1 MKESF
6 YIEGMTCTA
15 CSSGIERSLGR
26 KSFVKKIEVNLLN
39 KSANIEFDENE
50 TNLDEIFKLI
60 EKLGYSPKKT
70 LAEEKKEFFSPN
82 VKLALAVIFTLFVVY
97 LSMGAMLS
105 PSLLPESL
113 LTINNHSNFLN
124 ACLQLIGTLIVM
136 HWGRD
141 FYIQGF
147 KALWHR
153 QPNMSSLI
161 AIGTSA
167 ALASSLWQLYFVY
180 TNQWSYGHYYFE
192 SVCVILTFVM
202 VGKRIENVSKNKAL
216 DAMQALM
223 KNAPKTALKMQNNQQ
238 IEVLVDSIVVGD
250 ILKVLPGSAIA
261 VDGEIV
267 EGEGELDESMLSG
280 EALPVYKKV
289 GDKVFSG
296 TFNSH
301 TSFLM
306 KATQNNKNS
315 TLSQIIEM
323 IHNAQ
328 SSKAEISRLADKVSS
343 VFVPSVI
350 AIAILAF
357 VVWLII
363 APKPDFWWNFGIALE
378 VFVSVLVISCPCAL
392 GLATPMSILVANQK
406 ASSLGL
412 FFKDAKS
419 LEKARLVNTIV
430 FDKTGTLTN
439 GKPVVKSVHSNI
451 ELLELLSLAGSI
463 EKSSE
468 HVIAKGIV
476 EYAKEHNAPLKEMSE
491 VKVKMGFGISAKV
504 DYQGTKVDYQGTKV
518 DYQGTKEIIKVGN
531 SEFFN
536 PINTLEIQEN
546 GILVFVGRVISEK
559 EDELLGAFV
568 LEDLPKKGVKEHIAQ
583 IKKLGINTFLLS
595 GDNRENVKKCA
606 LELGIDGYISNAKP
620 QDKLNKIKEL
630 KEQGQIVMM
639 VGDGLNDAPSLA
651 MSDVAVVMAKGSDVS
666 VQAADIVSFNNDI
679 KSVYSAIKLS
689 QATIKN
695 IKENLFW
702 AFCYNSVFIPL
713 ACGVLYKANIMLSP
727 AIAGLAMSLSS
738 VSVVLNAQRL
748 RNFKIKDH

>member
-26 KSFVKKIEVNLLN
+26 KSFVKKIEVSLLN
-39 KSANIEFDENE
+39 KSANIEFDENQ

-70 LAEEKKEFFSPN
+70 LAKEKKGFFSPN
-82 VKLALAVIFTLFVVY
+82 VKLALAVVFTLFVVY

-113 LTINNHSNFLN
+113 LTIDNHSNFLN
-124 ACLQLIGTLIVM
+124 ACLQLIGVLIVM
-136 HWGRD
+136 HLGRD

-167 ALASSLWQLYFVY
+167 ALISSLWPLYLVY
-180 TNQWSYGHYYFE
+180 TNQWSYEHYYFE
-192 SVCVILTFVM
+192 SVCVILMFVM
-202 VGKRIENVSKNKAL
+202 VGKRIEDVSKDKAL

-238 IEVLVDSIVVGD
+238 IEVLVDSIMVGD

-261 VDGEIV
+261 VDGEII

-363 APKPDFWWNFGIALE
+363 APKPDFWWNFKIALE

-439 GKPVVKSVHSNI
+439 GKPVVKSVHSKI

-476 EYAKEHNAPLKEMSE
+476 EYAKERNAPLKGMSE
-491 VKVKMGFGISAKV
+491 IKVKTGFGISAKT
-504 DYQGTKVDYQGTKV
+504 DYQGA
-518 DYQGTKEIIKVGN
+518 KEIIKVGN

-536 PINTLEIQEN
+536 PINTLEIKEN

-559 EDELLGAFV
+559 EDELLGVFV
-568 LEDLPKKGVKEHIAQ
+568 LEDLPKKGVKEHVAQ
-583 IKKLGINTFLLS
+583 IKNLGINTLLLS

-606 LELGIDGYISNAKP
+606 LELGIDDYISNAKP

-630 KEQGQIVMM
+630 KEKGQIVMM

-679 KSVYSAIKLS
+679 KSVYSAIQLS

-738 VSVVLNAQRL
+738 VSVVLNSQRL

>member
-1 MKESF
+1 
-6 YIEGMTCTA
+6 
-15 CSSGIERSLGR
+15 
-26 KSFVKKIEVNLLN
+26 
-39 KSANIEFDENE
+39 
-50 TNLDEIFKLI
+50 
-60 EKLGYSPKKT
+60 
-70 LAEEKKEFFSPN
+70 
-82 VKLALAVIFTLFVVY
+82 
-97 LSMGAMLS
+97 MGAMLS
-105 PSLLPESL
+105 PSLLPKSL
-113 LTINNHSNFLN
+113 LTIDNHSNFLN
-124 ACLQLIGTLIVM
+124 ACLQLIGALIVM
-136 HWGRD
+136 HLGRD

-167 ALASSLWQLYFVY
+167 ALISSLWPLYLVD
-180 TNQWSYGHYYFE
+180 TDQWSYGHYYFE
-192 SVCVILTFVM
+192 SVCVILMFVM
-202 VGKRIENVSKNKAL
+202 VGKRIENVSKDKAL

-261 VDGEIV
+261 VDGEII

-306 KATQNNKNS
+306 KAMQNNKNS

-451 ELLELLSLAGSI
+451 ELLELLSLVGGI

-476 EYAKEHNAPLKEMSE
+476 EYAKERNAPLKEMSE
-491 VKVKMGFGISAKV
+491 VKVKTGFGISAKT
-504 DYQGTKVDYQGTKV
+504 DYQGA
-518 DYQGTKEIIKVGN
+518 KEVIKVGN

-536 PINTLEIQEN
+536 PINTLEIKEN

-559 EDELLGAFV
+559 EDELLGVFV

-583 IKKLGINTFLLS
+583 IKNLGINTLLLS

-606 LELGIDGYISNAKP
+606 LELGIDDYISNAKP

-630 KEQGQIVMM
+630 KEKGR
-639 VGDGLNDAPSLA
+639 SL
-651 MSDVAVVMAKGSDVS
+651 
-666 VQAADIVSFNNDI
+666 
-679 KSVYSAIKLS
+679 
-689 QATIKN
+689 
-695 IKENLFW
+695 
-702 AFCYNSVFIPL
+702 
-713 ACGVLYKANIMLSP
+713 
-727 AIAGLAMSLSS
+727 
-738 VSVVLNAQRL
+738 
-748 RNFKIKDH
+748 

>member
-26 KSFVKKIEVNLLN
+26 KSFVKKIEVSLLN
-39 KSANIEFDENE
+39 KSANIEFDENQ

-70 LAEEKKEFFSPN
+70 LAKEKKGFFSPN
-82 VKLALAVIFTLFVVY
+82 VKLALAVVFTLFVVY

-113 LTINNHSNFLN
+113 LTIDNHSNFLN

-136 HWGRD
+136 HLGRD

-167 ALASSLWQLYFVY
+167 ALISSLWPLYLVY

-192 SVCVILTFVM
+192 SVCVILMFVM
-202 VGKRIENVSKNKAL
+202 VGKRIENVSKDKAL

-223 KNAPKTALKMQNNQQ
+223 KSTPKTALKMQNNQQ

-261 VDGEIV
+261 VDGEII

-357 VVWLII
+357 AVWLII
-363 APKPDFWWNFGIALE
+363 APKPDFWWNFKIALE

-439 GKPVVKSVHSNI
+439 GKPVVKSVHSKI

-468 HVIAKGIV
+468 HVIAKGVV
-476 EYAKEHNAPLKEMSE
+476 EYAKERNAPLKEMSE
-491 VKVKMGFGISAKV
+491 VKVKTGFGISAKT
-504 DYQGTKVDYQGTKV
+504 DYQGA
-518 DYQGTKEIIKVGN
+518 KEIIKVGN

-536 PINTLEIQEN
+536 PINTLEIKEN

-559 EDELLGAFV
+559 EDELLGVFV

-583 IKKLGINTFLLS
+583 IKNLGINTLLLS

-620 QDKLNKIKEL
+620 QDKLNKIKEF
-630 KEQGQIVMM
+630 KEKGQIVMM

-679 KSVYSAIKLS
+679 RSVYSAIQLS

-695 IKENLFW
+695 VKENLFW
-702 AFCYNSVFIPL
+702 AFCYNSVFILL

-738 VSVVLNAQRL
+738 VSVVLNSQRL

>member
-26 KSFVKKIEVNLLN
+26 KSFVKKIEVSLLN
-39 KSANIEFDENE
+39 KSANIEFDENQ

-70 LAEEKKEFFSPN
+70 LAKEKKGFFSPN

-113 LTINNHSNFLN
+113 LTIDNHSNFLN

-136 HWGRD
+136 HLGRD

-167 ALASSLWQLYFVY
+167 ALISSLWPLYLVD

-192 SVCVILTFVM
+192 SVCVILMFVM
-202 VGKRIENVSKNKAL
+202 VGKRIENVSKDKAL

-261 VDGEIV
+261 VDGEII

-350 AIAILAF
+350 TIAILAF

-363 APKPDFWWNFGIALE
+363 APKPDFWWNFKIALE

-419 LEKARLVNTIV
+419 LEKARLVDTIV

-439 GKPVVKSVHSNI
+439 GKPVVKSVHSKI

-476 EYAKEHNAPLKEMSE
+476 EYAKENNAPLKEMSD
-491 VKVKMGFGISAKV
+491 VKVKTGFGISAKT
-504 DYQGTKVDYQGTKV
+504 DYQGA
-518 DYQGTKEIIKVGN
+518 KEIIKVGN

-536 PINTLEIQEN
+536 PINTLEIKEN
-546 GILVFVGRVISEK
+546 GILVFVGRAISEK
-559 EDELLGAFV
+559 EDELLGVFV
-568 LEDLPKKGVKEHIAQ
+568 LEDLPKEGVKEHIAQ
-583 IKKLGINTFLLS
+583 IKNLGINTLLLS
-595 GDNRENVKKCA
+595 GDNRENVKKCV

-630 KEQGQIVMM
+630 KEKGQIVMM

-679 KSVYSAIKLS
+679 KSVYSAIQLS
-689 QATIKN
+689 QAAIKN

-727 AIAGLAMSLSS
+727 SIAGLAMSLSS
-738 VSVVLNAQRL
+738 VSVVLNSQRL

>member
-26 KSFVKKIEVNLLN
+26 KSFVKKIEVSLLN
-39 KSANIEFDENE
+39 KSANIEFDENQ

-70 LAEEKKEFFSPN
+70 LAKEKKGFFSPN
-82 VKLALAVIFTLFVVY
+82 VKLALAVVFTLFVVY

-105 PSLLPESL
+105 PSLLAKNL
-113 LTINNHSNFLN
+113 LTIDNHSNFLN
-124 ACLQLIGTLIVM
+124 ACLQLIGALIVM
-136 HWGRD
+136 HLGRD

-167 ALASSLWQLYFVY
+167 ALISSLWPLYLVY

-192 SVCVILTFVM
+192 SVCVILMFVM
-202 VGKRIENVSKNKAL
+202 VGKRIENVSKDKAL

-261 VDGEIV
+261 VDGEII

-323 IHNAQ
+323 IYNAQ

-363 APKPDFWWNFGIALE
+363 APKPDFWWNFKIALE

-439 GKPVVKSVHSNI
+439 GKPVVKSVHSKI

-468 HVIAKGIV
+468 HVIAKGVV
-476 EYAKEHNAPLKEMSE
+476 EYAKERNAPLKEMSG
-491 VKVKMGFGISAKV
+491 VKVKMGFGISAKT
-504 DYQGTKVDYQGTKV
+504 DYQGA
-518 DYQGTKEIIKVGN
+518 KEIIKVGN

-536 PINTLEIQEN
+536 PINTLEIKEN

-559 EDELLGAFV
+559 EDELLGVFV

-583 IKKLGINTFLLS
+583 IKNLGINTLLLS

-630 KEQGQIVMM
+630 KEKGQIVMM

-679 KSVYSAIKLS
+679 KSVYSAIQLS

-738 VSVVLNAQRL
+738 VSVVLNSQRL
-748 RNFKIKDH
+748 RNFKIKVH

>member
-26 KSFVKKIEVNLLN
+26 KSFVKKIEVSLLN
-39 KSANIEFDENE
+39 KSANIEFDENQ

-70 LAEEKKEFFSPN
+70 LAKEKKGFFSPN
-82 VKLALAVIFTLFVVY
+82 VKLALAVVFTLFVVY

-113 LTINNHSNFLN
+113 LTIDNHSNFLN
-124 ACLQLIGTLIVM
+124 ACLQLIGVLIVM
-136 HWGRD
+136 HLGRD
-141 FYIQGF
+141 FCIQGF

-167 ALASSLWQLYFVY
+167 ALISSLWPLYLVY

-192 SVCVILTFVM
+192 SVCVILMFVM
-202 VGKRIENVSKNKAL
+202 VGKRIENVSKDKAL

-261 VDGEIV
+261 VDGEII

-363 APKPDFWWNFGIALE
+363 APKPDFWWNFKIALE

-419 LEKARLVNTIV
+419 LEKARLVDTIV

-439 GKPVVKSVHSNI
+439 GKPVVKSVHSKI

-463 EKSSE
+463 EKNSE

-476 EYAKEHNAPLKEMSE
+476 EYAKENNAPLKEMSE
-491 VKVKMGFGISAKV
+491 VKVKMGFGISAKT
-504 DYQGTKVDYQGTKV
+504 DYQGA
-518 DYQGTKEIIKVGN
+518 KEIIKVGN

-536 PINTLEIQEN
+536 PINTLEIKEN
-546 GILVFVGRVISEK
+546 GILVFVGRAISEK
-559 EDELLGAFV
+559 EDELLGVFV
-568 LEDLPKKGVKEHIAQ
+568 LEDLPKEGVKEHIAQ
-583 IKKLGINTFLLS
+583 IKNLGINTLLLS

-630 KEQGQIVMM
+630 KEKGQIVMM

-679 KSVYSAIKLS
+679 KSVYSTIQLS

-738 VSVVLNAQRL
+738 VSVVLNSQRL

>member
-26 KSFVKKIEVNLLN
+26 KSFVKKIEVSLLN
-39 KSANIEFDENE
+39 KSANIEFDENQ

-70 LAEEKKEFFSPN
+70 LAKEKKGFFSPN
-82 VKLALAVIFTLFVVY
+82 VKLALAVAFTLFVVY

-113 LTINNHSNFLN
+113 LTIDNHSNFLN
-124 ACLQLIGTLIVM
+124 ACLQLICALIVM
-136 HWGRD
+136 HLGRD

-167 ALASSLWQLYFVY
+167 ALISSLWPLYLVY

-192 SVCVILTFVM
+192 SVCVILMFVM
-202 VGKRIENVSKNKAL
+202 VGKRIENVSKDKAL
-216 DAMQALM
+216 DAMQSLM
-223 KNAPKTALKMQNNQQ
+223 KNAPKTALKMQDNQQ

-261 VDGEIV
+261 VDGEII

-350 AIAILAF
+350 TIAILAF

-439 GKPVVKSVHSNI
+439 GKPVVKSVHSKI
-451 ELLELLSLAGSI
+451 ELLELLSLAISI

-476 EYAKEHNAPLKEMSE
+476 EYAKERNAPLKETSE
-491 VKVKMGFGISAKV
+491 IKVKTGFGISAKT
-504 DYQGTKVDYQGTKV
+504 DYQGA
-518 DYQGTKEIIKVGN
+518 KEIIKVGN

-536 PINTLEIQEN
+536 PINTLEIKEN

-559 EDELLGAFV
+559 EDELLGVFV

-583 IKKLGINTFLLS
+583 IKNLGINTLLLS

-630 KEQGQIVMM
+630 KEKGQIVMM

-679 KSVYSAIKLS
+679 KSVYSAIQLS

-738 VSVVLNAQRL
+738 VSVVLNSQRL

>member
-26 KSFVKKIEVNLLN
+26 KSFVKKIEVSLLN
-39 KSANIEFDENE
+39 KSANIEFDENQ

-70 LAEEKKEFFSPN
+70 LAKEKKGFFSPN
-82 VKLALAVIFTLFVVY
+82 VKLALAVVFTLFVVY

-113 LTINNHSNFLN
+113 LTIDNHSNFLN
-124 ACLQLIGTLIVM
+124 ACLQLMGTLIVM
-136 HWGRD
+136 HLGRD

-167 ALASSLWQLYFVY
+167 ALISSLWPLYFVY
-180 TNQWSYGHYYFE
+180 INQWSYGHYYFE
-192 SVCVILTFVM
+192 SVCVILMFVM
-202 VGKRIENVSKNKAL
+202 VGKRIENVSKDKAL

-261 VDGEIV
+261 VDGEII

-323 IHNAQ
+323 IYNAQ

-350 AIAILAF
+350 AISILAF

-363 APKPDFWWNFGIALE
+363 APKPDFWWNFKIALE

-419 LEKARLVNTIV
+419 LEKARLINTIV

-439 GKPVVKSVHSNI
+439 GKPVVKSVHSKI
-451 ELLELLSLAGSI
+451 ELIELLSLALSI

-476 EYAKEHNAPLKEMSE
+476 EYAKENNAPLKEMSE
-491 VKVKMGFGISAKV
+491 VKVKTGFGISAK
-504 DYQGTKVDYQGTKV
+504 TN
-518 DYQGTKEIIKVGN
+518 YQGTKEIIKVGN

-536 PINTLEIQEN
+536 PINTLEIKEN

-559 EDELLGAFV
+559 EDELLGVFV
-568 LEDLPKKGVKEHIAQ
+568 LDDLPKKGVKEHIAQ
-583 IKKLGINTFLLS
+583 IKNLGINTLLLS

-630 KEQGQIVMM
+630 KEKGQIVMM

-679 KSVYSAIKLS
+679 KSVYSAIQLS
-689 QATIKN
+689 RATIKN

-738 VSVVLNAQRL
+738 VSVVLNSQRL

>member
-15 CSSGIERSLGR
+15 CSSGIESSLGR
-26 KSFVKKIEVNLLN
+26 KSFVKKIEVSLLN
-39 KSANIEFDENE
+39 KSANIEFDENQ

-70 LAEEKKEFFSPN
+70 LAKEKKEFFSPN
-82 VKLALAVIFTLFVVY
+82 IKLALAVVFTLFVVY

-113 LTINNHSNFLN
+113 LTIDNHSNFLN
-124 ACLQLIGTLIVM
+124 ACLQLMGALIVM
-136 HWGRD
+136 HLGRD

-167 ALASSLWQLYFVY
+167 ALISSLWPLYLVY

-192 SVCVILTFVM
+192 SVCVILMFVM
-202 VGKRIENVSKNKAL
+202 VGKRIENVSKDKAL

-250 ILKVLPGSAIA
+250 ILKVLPGNAIA
-261 VDGEIV
+261 VDGEII

-296 TFNSH
+296 TLNSH

-350 AIAILAF
+350 AISILAF

-363 APKPDFWWNFGIALE
+363 APKPDFWWNFKIALE

-419 LEKARLVNTIV
+419 LEKARLVNMIV

-439 GKPVVKSVHSNI
+439 GKPVVKSVHSKI
-451 ELLELLSLAGSI
+451 ELLELLSLALSI

-476 EYAKEHNAPLKEMSE
+476 EYAKENNAPLKEMSE
-491 VKVKMGFGISAKV
+491 VRVKTGFGISAKTN
-504 DYQGTKVDYQGTKV
+504 YQGA
-518 DYQGTKEIIKVGN
+518 KEIIKVGN

-536 PINTLEIQEN
+536 PINTLEIKES
-546 GILVFVGRVISEK
+546 GILVFVGRAISEK
-559 EDELLGAFV
+559 EDELLGVFV

-583 IKKLGINTFLLS
+583 IKKLGINTLLLS

-606 LELGIDGYISNAKP
+606 LELEIDDYISNAKP

-630 KEQGQIVMM
+630 KEKGQIVMM

-679 KSVYSAIKLS
+679 KSVYSTIKLS

-738 VSVVLNAQRL
+738 VSVVLNSQRL

>member
-26 KSFVKKIEVNLLN
+26 KSFVKKIEVSLLN
-39 KSANIEFDENE
+39 KSANIEFDENQ

-70 LAEEKKEFFSPN
+70 LAKEKKGFFNPN
-82 VKLALAVIFTLFVVY
+82 VKLALAVVFTLFVVY

-105 PSLLPESL
+105 LSLLPESL
-113 LTINNHSNFLN
+113 LTIDNHSNFLN
-124 ACLQLIGTLIVM
+124 ACLQLIGALIVM
-136 HWGRD
+136 HLGRD

-167 ALASSLWQLYFVY
+167 ALISSLWPLYLVY

-192 SVCVILTFVM
+192 SVCVILMFVM
-202 VGKRIENVSKNKAL
+202 VGKRIENVSKDKAL

-261 VDGEIV
+261 VDGEII

-350 AIAILAF
+350 TIAILAF

-451 ELLELLSLAGSI
+451 ELLELLSLAISI

-476 EYAKEHNAPLKEMSE
+476 EYAKERNAPLKEMSE
-491 VKVKMGFGISAKV
+491 VKVKTGFGISAKT
-504 DYQGTKVDYQGTKV
+504 DYQGA
-518 DYQGTKEIIKVGN
+518 KEIIKVGN

-536 PINTLEIQEN
+536 PINTLEIEEN
-546 GILVFVGRVISEK
+546 GILVFVGRAISEK
-559 EDELLGAFV
+559 EDELLGVFV

-583 IKKLGINTFLLS
+583 IKNLGINTLLLS

-606 LELGIDGYISNAKP
+606 LELGIDDYISNAKP

-630 KEQGQIVMM
+630 KEKGQIVMM

-679 KSVYSAIKLS
+679 KSVYSAIQLS
-689 QATIKN
+689 QAAIKN

-738 VSVVLNAQRL
+738 VSVVLNSQRL

>member
-26 KSFVKKIEVNLLN
+26 KSFVKKIEVSLLN
-39 KSANIEFDENE
+39 KSANIEFDENQ

-70 LAEEKKEFFSPN
+70 LAKEKKRFFSPN
-82 VKLALAVIFTLFVVY
+82 VKLALAVVFTLFVVY

-113 LTINNHSNFLN
+113 LTIDNHSNFLN
-124 ACLQLIGTLIVM
+124 ACLQLISTLIVM
-136 HWGRD
+136 HLGRD

-161 AIGTSA
+161 VIGTSA
-167 ALASSLWQLYFVY
+167 ALISSLWPLYLVY

-192 SVCVILTFVM
+192 SVCVILMFVM
-202 VGKRIENVSKNKAL
+202 VGKRIENVSKDKAL

-261 VDGEIV
+261 VDGEII

-315 TLSQIIEM
+315 TLSQIIE
-323 IHNAQ
+323 IIYNAQ

-363 APKPDFWWNFGIALE
+363 APKPDFWWNFKIALE

-419 LEKARLVNTIV
+419 LEKARLINTIV

-439 GKPVVKSVHSNI
+439 GKPVVKSVHSKI
-451 ELLELLSLAGSI
+451 ELLELLSLASSI

-476 EYAKEHNAPLKEMSE
+476 EYAKERNAPLKEMSE
-491 VKVKMGFGISAKV
+491 IKVKTGFGISAKT
-504 DYQGTKVDYQGTKV
+504 DYQGA
-518 DYQGTKEIIKVGN
+518 KEIIKVGN

-536 PINTLEIQEN
+536 PINTLEIKEN

-559 EDELLGAFV
+559 EDELLGVFV

-583 IKKLGINTFLLS
+583 IKNLGINTLLLS

-606 LELGIDGYISNAKP
+606 LELGIDDYISNAKP

-630 KEQGQIVMM
+630 KEKGQIVMM

-679 KSVYSAIKLS
+679 KSVYSAIQLS

-738 VSVVLNAQRL
+738 VSVVLNSQRL

>member
-26 KSFVKKIEVNLLN
+26 KSFVKKIEVSLLN
-39 KSANIEFDENE
+39 KSANIEFDENQ

-70 LAEEKKEFFSPN
+70 LAKEKKGFFSPN
-82 VKLALAVIFTLFVVY
+82 VKLALAVVFTLFVVY

-105 PSLLPESL
+105 SSLLPKSL
-113 LTINNHSNFLN
+113 LTIDNHSNFLN

-136 HWGRD
+136 HLGRD

-167 ALASSLWQLYFVY
+167 ALISSLWPLYLVN

-192 SVCVILTFVM
+192 SVCVILMFVM
-202 VGKRIENVSKNKAL
+202 VGKRIENVSKDKAL

-261 VDGEIV
+261 VDGEII

-363 APKPDFWWNFGIALE
+363 APKPDFWWNFKIALE

-419 LEKARLVNTIV
+419 LEKARLINTIV

-439 GKPVVKSVHSNI
+439 GKPVVKSVHSKI

-476 EYAKEHNAPLKEMSE
+476 EYAKERNAPLKEMSE
-491 VKVKMGFGISAKV
+491 VKVKTGFGISAKT
-504 DYQGTKVDYQGTKV
+504 DYQGA
-518 DYQGTKEIIKVGN
+518 KEIIKVGN

-536 PINTLEIQEN
+536 PINTLEIKEN

-559 EDELLGAFV
+559 EDELLGVFV

-583 IKKLGINTFLLS
+583 IKNLGINTLLLS
-595 GDNRENVKKCA
+595 GDNRENVKKYA
-606 LELGIDGYISNAKP
+606 LELGIDDYISNAKP

-630 KEQGQIVMM
+630 KEKGQIVMM

-679 KSVYSAIKLS
+679 KSVYSAIQLS

-738 VSVVLNAQRL
+738 VSVVLNSQRL

>member
-26 KSFVKKIEVNLLN
+26 KSFVKKIEVSLLN
-39 KSANIEFDENE
+39 KSANIEFDENQ

-70 LAEEKKEFFSPN
+70 LAKEKKGFFSPN
-82 VKLALAVIFTLFVVY
+82 VKLALAVVFTLFVVY

-113 LTINNHSNFLN
+113 LTIDNHSNFLN
-124 ACLQLIGTLIVM
+124 ACLQLIGALIVM
-136 HWGRD
+136 HLGRD

-167 ALASSLWQLYFVY
+167 ALISSLWPLYLVY

-192 SVCVILTFVM
+192 SVCVILMFVM
-202 VGKRIENVSKNKAL
+202 VGKRIENVSKDKAL

-261 VDGEIV
+261 VDGEII

-350 AIAILAF
+350 TIAILAF

-363 APKPDFWWNFGIALE
+363 APKPDFWWNLKIALE

-419 LEKARLVNTIV
+419 LEKARLINTIV

-439 GKPVVKSVHSNI
+439 GKPVVKSVHYKI

-476 EYAKEHNAPLKEMSE
+476 EYAKERNAPLKEMSE
-491 VKVKMGFGISAKV
+491 VKVKTGFGISAKT
-504 DYQGTKVDYQGTKV
+504 DYQGA
-518 DYQGTKEIIKVGN
+518 KEIIKVGN

-536 PINTLEIQEN
+536 PINTLEIKEN

-559 EDELLGAFV
+559 EDELLGVFV

-583 IKKLGINTFLLS
+583 IKSLGINTLLLS

-606 LELGIDGYISNAKP
+606 LELGIDDYISNAKP

-630 KEQGQIVMM
+630 KEKEQIVMM

-679 KSVYSAIKLS
+679 KSVYSAIQLS

-738 VSVVLNAQRL
+738 VSVVLNSQRL

>member
-26 KSFVKKIEVNLLN
+26 KSFVKKIEVSLLN
-39 KSANIEFDENE
+39 KSANIEFDENQ

-70 LAEEKKEFFSPN
+70 LAKEKKGFFSPN
-82 VKLALAVIFTLFVVY
+82 VKLTLAVVFTLFVVY
-97 LSMGAMLS
+97 LSMGAMPS
-105 PSLLPESL
+105 PSLLPKSL
-113 LTINNHSNFLN
+113 LTIDNHSNFLN
-124 ACLQLIGTLIVM
+124 ACLQLIGALIVM
-136 HWGRD
+136 HLGRD

-167 ALASSLWQLYFVY
+167 ALISSLWPLYLVY

-192 SVCVILTFVM
+192 SVCVILMFVM
-202 VGKRIENVSKNKAL
+202 VGKRIENVSKYKAL

-223 KNAPKTALKMQNNQQ
+223 KNAPKTALKMQDNQQ

-250 ILKVLPGSAIA
+250 ILKVLPGSTIA
-261 VDGEIV
+261 VDGEII

-315 TLSQIIEM
+315 TLTQIIEM

-350 AIAILAF
+350 AISILAF
-357 VVWLII
+357 VAWLII

-439 GKPVVKSVHSNI
+439 GKPVVKSVHSKI
-451 ELLELLSLAGSI
+451 ELLELLSLVGGI

-476 EYAKEHNAPLKEMSE
+476 EYAKERNAPLKEMSE
-491 VKVKMGFGISAKV
+491 VKVKTGFGISAKT
-504 DYQGTKVDYQGTKV
+504 DYQGA
-518 DYQGTKEIIKVGN
+518 KEVIKVGN

-536 PINTLEIQEN
+536 PINTLEIKEN

-559 EDELLGAFV
+559 EDELLGVFV

-583 IKKLGINTFLLS
+583 IKNLGINTLLLS

-606 LELGIDGYISNAKP
+606 LELGIDDYISNAKP

-630 KEQGQIVMM
+630 KEKGQIVMM

-679 KSVYSAIKLS
+679 KSVYSAIQLS

-738 VSVVLNAQRL
+738 VSVVLNSQRL

>member
-26 KSFVKKIEVNLLN
+26 KSFVKKIEVSLLN
-39 KSANIEFDENE
+39 KSANIEFNENE

-70 LAEEKKEFFSPN
+70 LTKEKKEFFNPN
-82 VKLALAVIFTLFVVY
+82 IKLILAVIFTLFVVY

-105 PSLLPESL
+105 PSLLPKSL
-113 LTINNHSNFLN
+113 LTSDNHSNFLN
-124 ACLQLIGTLIVM
+124 ACLQLIDTLIVM
-136 HWGRD
+136 HLGRD

-153 QPNMSSLI
+153 QPNMNSLI
-161 AIGTSA
+161 AIGTTA
-167 ALASSLWQLYFVY
+167 ALVSSLWQLYFVY
-180 TNQWSYGHYYFE
+180 VGQWSYGHYYFE
-192 SVCVILTFVM
+192 SVCVILMFVM
-202 VGKRIENVSKNKAL
+202 VGKRIENISKDKAL

-223 KNAPKTALKMQNNQQ
+223 KNAPKTALKMHNNQQ

-261 VDGEIV
+261 VDGEII

-296 TFNSH
+296 TLNSN

-306 KATQNNKNS
+306 KATQDNKNS

-343 VFVPSVI
+343 VFVPSVMII
-350 AIAILAF
+350 AVLAF
-357 VVWLII
+357 IVWLII

-451 ELLELLSLAGSI
+451 ELLELLSLASSI

-476 EYAKEHNAPLKEMSE
+476 EYAKEHNAPLKEISE
-491 VKVKMGFGISAKV
+491 VKVKTGFGISAKT
-504 DYQGTKVDYQGTKV
+504 DYQGA
-518 DYQGTKEIIKVGN
+518 KEIIKVGN

-536 PINTLEIQEN
+536 PINPLEIQEN
-546 GILVFVGRVISEK
+546 GILVFVARVINEK
-559 EDELLGAFV
+559 EDELLGVFV

-583 IKKLGINTFLLS
+583 IKNLGINTFLLS
-595 GDNRENVKKCA
+595 GDNLKNVQKCA

-620 QDKLNKIKEL
+620 QDKLNKIKEF
-630 KEQGQIVMM
+630 KEKGQIVMM

-679 KSVYSAIKLS
+679 KSVYSAIQLS

>member
-26 KSFVKKIEVNLLN
+26 KSFVKKIEVSLLN
-39 KSANIEFDENE
+39 KSANIEFDENQ

-70 LAEEKKEFFSPN
+70 LAKEKKGFFSPN
-82 VKLALAVIFTLFVVY
+82 VKLALAVVFTLFVVY

-113 LTINNHSNFLN
+113 LTIDNHSNFLN
-124 ACLQLIGTLIVM
+124 ACLQLIGALIVM
-136 HWGRD
+136 HLGRD

-167 ALASSLWQLYFVY
+167 ALISSLWPLYLVY

-192 SVCVILTFVM
+192 SVCVILMFVM
-202 VGKRIENVSKNKAL
+202 VGKRIENVSKDKAL

-261 VDGEIV
+261 VDGEII

-350 AIAILAF
+350 TIAILAF

-363 APKPDFWWNFGIALE
+363 APKPDFWWNFKIALE

-419 LEKARLVNTIV
+419 LEKARLVSTIV

-439 GKPVVKSVHSNI
+439 GKPVVKSVHSKI
-451 ELLELLSLAGSI
+451 ELLELLSLAGGI

-476 EYAKEHNAPLKEMSE
+476 EYAKERNAPLKEMSE
-491 VKVKMGFGISAKV
+491 VKVKTGFGISAKT
-504 DYQGTKVDYQGTKV
+504 DYQGA
-518 DYQGTKEIIKVGN
+518 KEIIKVGN

-536 PINTLEIQEN
+536 PINTLEVKEN

-559 EDELLGAFV
+559 EDELLGVFV
-568 LEDLPKKGVKEHIAQ
+568 LEDLPKKGVKEHITQ
-583 IKKLGINTFLLS
+583 IKNLGIKTLLLS

-606 LELGIDGYISNAKP
+606 LELGIDDYISNAKP

-630 KEQGQIVMM
+630 KEKGQIVMM

-679 KSVYSAIKLS
+679 KSVYSAIQLS

-738 VSVVLNAQRL
+738 VSVVLNSQRL

>member
-26 KSFVKKIEVNLLN
+26 KSFVKKIEVSLLN
-39 KSANIEFDENE
+39 KSANIEFNENE

-70 LAEEKKEFFSPN
+70 LTKEKKEFFNPN
-82 VKLALAVIFTLFVVY
+82 IKLILAVIFTLFVVY

-105 PSLLPESL
+105 PSLLPKSL
-113 LTINNHSNFLN
+113 LTSDNHSNFLN
-124 ACLQLIGTLIVM
+124 ACLQLIGALIVM
-136 HWGRD
+136 HLGRD

-153 QPNMSSLI
+153 QPNMNTLI
-161 AIGTSA
+161 AIGTTA
-167 ALASSLWQLYFVY
+167 ALVSSLWQLYFVY
-180 TNQWSYGHYYFE
+180 TGQWSYGHYYFE
-192 SVCVILTFVM
+192 SVCVILMFVM

-216 DAMQALM
+216 DAMQTLM
-223 KNAPKTALKMQNNQQ
+223 KNAPKTALKMHNNQQ

-261 VDGEIV
+261 VDGEII

-296 TFNSH
+296 TLNSN

-306 KATQNNKNS
+306 KATQDNKNS

-343 VFVPSVI
+343 VFVPSVMII
-350 AIAILAF
+350 AFLAF
-357 VVWLII
+357 IAWLII

-451 ELLELLSLAGSI
+451 ELLELLSLASSI

-476 EYAKEHNAPLKEMSE
+476 EYAKEYNAPLKEISE
-491 VKVKMGFGISAKV
+491 VKVKTGFGISAKT
-504 DYQGTKVDYQGTKV
+504 DYQGA
-518 DYQGTKEIIKVGN
+518 KEIIKVGN

-536 PINTLEIQEN
+536 PINPLEIQEN
-546 GILVFVGRVISEK
+546 GILVFVARVINEK
-559 EDELLGAFV
+559 EDELLGVFV

-583 IKKLGINTFLLS
+583 IKNLGINTFLLS
-595 GDNRENVKKCA
+595 GDNLKNVQKCA
-606 LELGIDGYISNAKP
+606 LELEIDGYISNAKP
-620 QDKLNKIKEL
+620 QDKLNKIKEF
-630 KEQGQIVMM
+630 KEKGQIVMM

-679 KSVYSAIKLS
+679 KSVYSAIQLS

>member
-26 KSFVKKIEVNLLN
+26 KSFVKKIEVSLLN
-39 KSANIEFDENE
+39 KSANIEFDENQ

-70 LAEEKKEFFSPN
+70 LAKEKKGFFNPN
-82 VKLALAVIFTLFVVY
+82 VKLALAVVFTLFVVY

-105 PSLLPESL
+105 PSLLPKSL
-113 LTINNHSNFLN
+113 LTIDNHSNFLN
-124 ACLQLIGTLIVM
+124 ACIQLIGALIVM
-136 HWGRD
+136 HLGRD

-167 ALASSLWQLYFVY
+167 ALISSLWPLYLVY

-192 SVCVILTFVM
+192 SVCVILIFVM
-202 VGKRIENVSKNKAL
+202 VGKRIENISKDKAL

-261 VDGEIV
+261 VDGEII

-419 LEKARLVNTIV
+419 LEKARLVNMIV

-439 GKPVVKSVHSNI
+439 GKPVVKSVHSKI

-476 EYAKEHNAPLKEMSE
+476 EYAKERNAPLKEMSE
-491 VKVKMGFGISAKV
+491 VKVKTGFGISAKTN
-504 DYQGTKVDYQGTKV
+504 YQGA
-518 DYQGTKEIIKVGN
+518 KEIIKVGN

-536 PINTLEIQEN
+536 PINTINTLEIKEN

-559 EDELLGAFV
+559 EDELLGVFV

-583 IKKLGINTFLLS
+583 IKNLGINTLLLS

-606 LELGIDGYISNAKP
+606 LELGIDDYISNAKP

-630 KEQGQIVMM
+630 KEKGQIVMM

-679 KSVYSAIKLS
+679 KSVYSAIQLS

-738 VSVVLNAQRL
+738 VSVVLNSQRL

>member
-6 YIEGMTCTA
+6 YIDGMTCTA

-26 KSFVKKIEVNLLN
+26 KSFVKKIEVSLLN
-39 KSANIEFDENE
+39 KSANIEFDENQ

-70 LAEEKKEFFSPN
+70 LAKEKKGFFSPN
-82 VKLALAVIFTLFVVY
+82 VKLALAVAFTLFVVY

-113 LTINNHSNFLN
+113 LTIDNHSNFLN
-124 ACLQLIGTLIVM
+124 ACLQLICALIVM
-136 HWGRD
+136 HLGRD

-167 ALASSLWQLYFVY
+167 ALISSLWPLYLVY

-192 SVCVILTFVM
+192 SVCVILMFVM
-202 VGKRIENVSKNKAL
+202 VGKRIENVSKDKAL
-216 DAMQALM
+216 DAMQSLM
-223 KNAPKTALKMQNNQQ
+223 KNAPKTALKMQDSQQ

-261 VDGEIV
+261 VDGEII

-350 AIAILAF
+350 TIAILAF

-419 LEKARLVNTIV
+419 LEKARLINTIV

-439 GKPVVKSVHSNI
+439 GKPVVKSVHSKI

-491 VKVKMGFGISAKV
+491 VKVKTGFGISAKT
-504 DYQGTKVDYQGTKV
+504 DYQGA
-518 DYQGTKEIIKVGN
+518 KEIIKVGN

-536 PINTLEIQEN
+536 PINTLEIKEN

-559 EDELLGAFV
+559 EDELLGVFV

-583 IKKLGINTFLLS
+583 IKNLGINTLLLS
-595 GDNRENVKKCA
+595 GDNRENVKKCT
-606 LELGIDGYISNAKP
+606 LELGIDDYISNAKP

-630 KEQGQIVMM
+630 KEKGQIVMM

-679 KSVYSAIKLS
+679 KSVYSTIQLS

-738 VSVVLNAQRL
+738 VSVVLNSQRL

>member
-26 KSFVKKIEVNLLN
+26 KSFVKKIEVSLLN
-39 KSANIEFDENE
+39 KSANIEFDENQ

-70 LAEEKKEFFSPN
+70 LAKEKKGFFSPN
-82 VKLALAVIFTLFVVY
+82 VKLALAVVFTLFVVY

-113 LTINNHSNFLN
+113 LTIDNHSNFLN
-124 ACLQLIGTLIVM
+124 ACLQLIGALIVM
-136 HWGRD
+136 HLGRD

-167 ALASSLWQLYFVY
+167 ALISSLWPLYLVY

-192 SVCVILTFVM
+192 SVCVILMFVM
-202 VGKRIENVSKNKAL
+202 VGKRIENVSKDKAL

-261 VDGEIV
+261 VDGEII

-363 APKPDFWWNFGIALE
+363 APKPDFWWNFKIALE

-439 GKPVVKSVHSNI
+439 GKPVVKSVHSKI

-476 EYAKEHNAPLKEMSE
+476 EYARERNAPLKEMSE
-491 VKVKMGFGISAKV
+491 VKVKMGFGISAKT
-504 DYQGTKVDYQGTKV
+504 DYQGA
-518 DYQGTKEIIKVGN
+518 KETIKVGN

-536 PINTLEIQEN
+536 PINTLEIKES

-559 EDELLGAFV
+559 EDELLGVFV
-568 LEDLPKKGVKEHIAQ
+568 LEDLPKKGVTEHIAQ
-583 IKKLGINTFLLS
+583 IKNLGINTLLLS

-606 LELGIDGYISNAKP
+606 LELGIDDYISNAKP

-630 KEQGQIVMM
+630 KEKGQIVMM

-679 KSVYSAIKLS
+679 KSVYSAIQLS
-689 QATIKN
+689 QAAIKN

-738 VSVVLNAQRL
+738 VSVVLNSQRL

>member
-39 KSANIEFDENE
+39 KSANIEFDENQ

-70 LAEEKKEFFSPN
+70 LAKEKKGFFSPN
-82 VKLALAVIFTLFVVY
+82 VKLALAVVFTLFVVY

-136 HWGRD
+136 HLGRD

-147 KALWHR
+147 KALRHR

-167 ALASSLWQLYFVY
+167 ALISSLWPLYLVY

-192 SVCVILTFVM
+192 SVCVILMFVM
-202 VGKRIENVSKNKAL
+202 VGKRIENVSKDKAL

-223 KNAPKTALKMQNNQQ
+223 KSAPKTALKMQNNQQ

-261 VDGEIV
+261 VDGEII

-357 VVWLII
+357 AVWLII
-363 APKPDFWWNFGIALE
+363 APKPDFWWNFKIALE

-412 FFKDAKS
+412 FFKDAES

-439 GKPVVKSVHSNI
+439 GKPVVKSVHSKI

-476 EYAKEHNAPLKEMSE
+476 EYAKERNAPLKEMSE
-491 VKVKMGFGISAKV
+491 VKVKTGFGISAK
-504 DYQGTKVDYQGTKV
+504 TN
-518 DYQGTKEIIKVGN
+518 YQGTKEIIKVGN

-536 PINTLEIQEN
+536 PINPINTLEIKEN
-546 GILVFVGRVISEK
+546 GILVFVGRAISEK
-559 EDELLGAFV
+559 EDELLGVFV

-583 IKKLGINTFLLS
+583 IKNLGINTFLLS

-606 LELGIDGYISNAKP
+606 LELEIDDYISNAKP

-630 KEQGQIVMM
+630 KEKGQIVMM

-679 KSVYSAIKLS
+679 RSVYSAIQLS

-713 ACGVLYKANIMLSP
+713 ACGILYKANIMLSP

-738 VSVVLNAQRL
+738 VSVVLNSQRL

>member
-26 KSFVKKIEVNLLN
+26 KSFVKKIEVSLLN
-39 KSANIEFDENE
+39 KSANIEFDENQ

-70 LAEEKKEFFSPN
+70 LAKEKKGFFNPN
-82 VKLALAVIFTLFVVY
+82 VKLALAVVFTLFVVY

-105 PSLLPESL
+105 PSLLPKSL
-113 LTINNHSNFLN
+113 LTIDNHSNFLN
-124 ACLQLIGTLIVM
+124 ACLQLIGALIVM
-136 HWGRD
+136 HLGRD

-161 AIGTSA
+161 AIGTST
-167 ALASSLWQLYFVY
+167 ALISSLWPLYLIY

-192 SVCVILTFVM
+192 SVCMILMFVM
-202 VGKRIENVSKNKAL
+202 VGKRIENVSEDKAL

-261 VDGEIV
+261 VDGEII

-363 APKPDFWWNFGIALE
+363 VPKPDFWWNFKIALE

-439 GKPVVKSVHSNI
+439 GKPVVKSVHSKI

-476 EYAKEHNAPLKEMSE
+476 EYAKERNAPLKEMSG
-491 VKVKMGFGISAKV
+491 VKVKTGFGISAKT
-504 DYQGTKVDYQGTKV
+504 DYQGA
-518 DYQGTKEIIKVGN
+518 KEIIKVGN

-536 PINTLEIQEN
+536 PINTLEIKEN
-546 GILVFVGRVISEK
+546 GILVFVGRAISEK
-559 EDELLGAFV
+559 EDELLGVFV
-568 LEDLPKKGVKEHIAQ
+568 LEDLPKEGVKEHIAQ
-583 IKKLGINTFLLS
+583 IKNLGINTLLLS

-606 LELGIDGYISNAKP
+606 LELGIDDYISNAKP

-630 KEQGQIVMM
+630 KEKGQIVMM

-679 KSVYSAIKLS
+679 KSVYSAIQLS
-689 QATIKN
+689 QAAIKN
-695 IKENLFW
+695 IKENLFL

-738 VSVVLNAQRL
+738 VSVVLNSQRL

>member
-39 KSANIEFDENE
+39 KSANIEFNENE

-60 EKLGYSPKKT
+60 EKLGYNPKKT
-70 LAEEKKEFFSPN
+70 LTKEKKEFFNPN
-82 VKLALAVIFTLFVVY
+82 VKLALAVVFTLFVVY

-105 PSLLPESL
+105 PSLLPENL

-124 ACLQLIGTLIVM
+124 ACLQLIGALIVM
-136 HWGRD
+136 HLGRD

-147 KALWHR
+147 KALCHR

-167 ALASSLWQLYFVY
+167 ALISSLWQLYFVY

-192 SVCVILTFVM
+192 SVCVILMFVM
-202 VGKRIENVSKNKAL
+202 VGKHIENVSKDKAL

-223 KNAPKTALKMQNNQQ
+223 KNTPKTALKMQNNQQ

-261 VDGEIV
+261 VDGEII

-296 TFNSH
+296 TLNSH

-350 AIAILAF
+350 AIAVLAF

-476 EYAKEHNAPLKEMSE
+476 EYAKEHNAPLKETSG
-491 VKVKMGFGISAKV
+491 VKVKTGFGIS
-504 DYQGTKVDYQGTKV
+504 TKVDYQGAK
-518 DYQGTKEIIKVGN
+518 KIIKVGN

-536 PINTLEIQEN
+536 PINTLEVKEN
-546 GILVFVGRVISEK
+546 GILVFVGRAISEK
-559 EDELLGAFV
+559 EDELLGVFV

-583 IKKLGINTFLLS
+583 IKDLGINTLLLS

-606 LELGIDGYISNAKP
+606 LELGIDDYISNAKP

-630 KEQGQIVMM
+630 KEKGQIVMM

-679 KSVYSAIKLS
+679 KSVYSAIQLS

-738 VSVVLNAQRL
+738 VSVVLNSQRL

>member
-26 KSFVKKIEVNLLN
+26 KSFVKKIEVSLLN
-39 KSANIEFDENE
+39 KSANIEFDENQ

-70 LAEEKKEFFSPN
+70 LAKEKKGFFSSN

-97 LSMGAMLS
+97 LSMGAMFS

-113 LTINNHSNFLN
+113 LTIDNHSNFLN
-124 ACLQLIGTLIVM
+124 ACLQLIGALIVM
-136 HWGRD
+136 HLGRD

-167 ALASSLWQLYFVY
+167 ALISSLWPLYLVY

-192 SVCVILTFVM
+192 SVCVILMFVM
-202 VGKRIENVSKNKAL
+202 VGKRIENISKDKAL

-261 VDGEIV
+261 VDGEII

-350 AIAILAF
+350 AISILAF

-363 APKPDFWWNFGIALE
+363 APKPDFWWNFKIALE

-439 GKPVVKSVHSNI
+439 GKPVVKSVHSKI

-476 EYAKEHNAPLKEMSE
+476 EYAKERNAPLKEMSE
-491 VKVKMGFGISAKV
+491 VKVKTGFGISAKT
-504 DYQGTKVDYQGTKV
+504 DYQGA
-518 DYQGTKEIIKVGN
+518 KEIIKVGN

-536 PINTLEIQEN
+536 PINTLEIKEN

-559 EDELLGAFV
+559 EDELLGVFV

-583 IKKLGINTFLLS
+583 IKNLGINTLLLS

-606 LELGIDGYISNAKP
+606 LELEIDDYISNAKP

-630 KEQGQIVMM
+630 KEKGQIVMM

-679 KSVYSAIKLS
+679 KSVYSAIQLS

-702 AFCYNSVFIPL
+702 AFCYNSMFIPL

-738 VSVVLNAQRL
+738 VSVVLNSQRL

>member
-26 KSFVKKIEVNLLN
+26 KSFVKKIEVSLLN
-39 KSANIEFDENE
+39 KSANIEFDENQ

-70 LAEEKKEFFSPN
+70 LAKEKKGFFSPN
-82 VKLALAVIFTLFVVY
+82 VKLALAVVFTFFVVY
-97 LSMGAMLS
+97 LSMGSMLS

-113 LTINNHSNFLN
+113 LTIDNHSNFLN
-124 ACLQLIGTLIVM
+124 ACLQLIGVLIVM
-136 HWGRD
+136 HLGRD

-167 ALASSLWQLYFVY
+167 ALISSLWPLYLVY

-192 SVCVILTFVM
+192 SVCVILMFVM
-202 VGKRIENVSKNKAL
+202 VGKRIENVSKDKAL

-250 ILKVLPGSAIA
+250 ILKVLPGSTIA
-261 VDGEIV
+261 VDGEII

-363 APKPDFWWNFGIALE
+363 APKPDFWWNFKIALE

-439 GKPVVKSVHSNI
+439 GKPVVKSVHSKI
-451 ELLELLSLAGSI
+451 ELLELLSLVGSI

-476 EYAKEHNAPLKEMSE
+476 EYAKERNAPLKEMSE
-491 VKVKMGFGISAKV
+491 VKVKTGFGISAKT
-504 DYQGTKVDYQGTKV
+504 DYQGA
-518 DYQGTKEIIKVGN
+518 KEIIKVGN

-536 PINTLEIQEN
+536 PINTLEIKEN

-559 EDELLGAFV
+559 EDELLGVFV

-583 IKKLGINTFLLS
+583 IKNLGINTLLLS

-606 LELGIDGYISNAKP
+606 LELGIDDYISNAKP

-630 KEQGQIVMM
+630 KEKGQIVMM

-679 KSVYSAIKLS
+679 KSVYSTIQLS

-738 VSVVLNAQRL
+738 VSVVLNSQRL

>member
-26 KSFVKKIEVNLLN
+26 KSFVKKIEVSLLN
-39 KSANIEFDENE
+39 KSANIEFNENE

-70 LAEEKKEFFSPN
+70 LTKEKKEFFNPN
-82 VKLALAVIFTLFVVY
+82 IKLILAVIFTLFVVY

-105 PSLLPESL
+105 PSLLPKSL
-113 LTINNHSNFLN
+113 LTSDNHSNFLN

-136 HWGRD
+136 HLGRD

-153 QPNMSSLI
+153 QPNMNSLI

-167 ALASSLWQLYFVY
+167 ALVSSLWQLYFVY
-180 TNQWSYGHYYFE
+180 VGQWSYGHYYFE
-192 SVCVILTFVM
+192 SVCVILMFVM
-202 VGKRIENVSKNKAL
+202 VGKRIENVSKDKAL
-216 DAMQALM
+216 DAMQSLM
-223 KNAPKTALKMQNNQQ
+223 KNAPKTALKMHNNQQ

-261 VDGEIV
+261 VDGEII

-296 TFNSH
+296 TLNSN

-306 KATQNNKNS
+306 KATQDNKNS

-343 VFVPSVI
+343 VFVPSVMII
-350 AIAILAF
+350 AVLAF
-357 VVWLII
+357 VAWLII

-451 ELLELLSLAGSI
+451 ELLELLSLASSI

-476 EYAKEHNAPLKEMSE
+476 EYAKEHNAPLKEISE
-491 VKVKMGFGISAKV
+491 VKVKTGFGISAKT
-504 DYQGTKVDYQGTKV
+504 DYQGA
-518 DYQGTKEIIKVGN
+518 KEIIKVGN

-536 PINTLEIQEN
+536 PINPLEIQEN
-546 GILVFVGRVISEK
+546 GILVFVARVINEK
-559 EDELLGAFV
+559 EDELLGVFV

-583 IKKLGINTFLLS
+583 IKNLGINTFLLS
-595 GDNRENVKKCA
+595 GDNLKNVQKCV

-630 KEQGQIVMM
+630 KEKGQIVMM

-679 KSVYSAIKLS
+679 KSVYSAIRLS

>member
-26 KSFVKKIEVNLLN
+26 KSFVKKIEVSLLN
-39 KSANIEFDENE
+39 KSANIEFDENQ

-70 LAEEKKEFFSPN
+70 LAKEKKGFFSPN
-82 VKLALAVIFTLFVVY
+82 VKLALAVVFTLFVVY

-105 PSLLPESL
+105 PSLLPKSL
-113 LTINNHSNFLN
+113 LTIDNHSNFLN
-124 ACLQLIGTLIVM
+124 ACIQLIGALIVM
-136 HWGRD
+136 HLGRD

-167 ALASSLWQLYFVY
+167 ALISSLWPLYLVY

-192 SVCVILTFVM
+192 SVCVILMFVM
-202 VGKRIENVSKNKAL
+202 VGKRIENVSKDKAL

-261 VDGEIV
+261 VDGEII

-296 TFNSH
+296 TLNSH

-350 AIAILAF
+350 AIAILVF

-363 APKPDFWWNFGIALE
+363 APKPDFWWNLKIALE

-439 GKPVVKSVHSNI
+439 GKPVVKSVHSKI

-468 HVIAKGIV
+468 HVIAKGVV
-476 EYAKEHNAPLKEMSE
+476 EYAKERNAPLKEMSE
-491 VKVKMGFGISAKV
+491 VKVKTGFGISAKT
-504 DYQGTKVDYQGTKV
+504 DYQGA
-518 DYQGTKEIIKVGN
+518 KEIIKVGN

-536 PINTLEIQEN
+536 PINTLEIKEN

-559 EDELLGAFV
+559 EDELLGVLV
-568 LEDLPKKGVKEHIAQ
+568 LEDLPKKGVKEHIAH
-583 IKKLGINTFLLS
+583 IKSLGINTLLLS

-606 LELGIDGYISNAKP
+606 LELGIDDYIGNAKP
-620 QDKLNKIKEL
+620 QDKLNKIKKL
-630 KEQGQIVMM
+630 KEKGQIVMM

-679 KSVYSAIKLS
+679 KSVYSAIQLS

-738 VSVVLNAQRL
+738 VSVVLNSQRL

>member
-26 KSFVKKIEVNLLN
+26 KSFVKKIEVSLLN
-39 KSANIEFDENE
+39 KSANIEFDENQ

-70 LAEEKKEFFSPN
+70 LTKEKKGFFNPN
-82 VKLALAVIFTLFVVY
+82 VKLALAVVFTLFVVY

-105 PSLLPESL
+105 PSLLPKSL
-113 LTINNHSNFLN
+113 LTIDNHSNFLN
-124 ACLQLIGTLIVM
+124 ACLQLIGVLIVM
-136 HWGRD
+136 HLGRD

-167 ALASSLWQLYFVY
+167 ALISSLWPLYLVY

-192 SVCVILTFVM
+192 SVCVILMFVM
-202 VGKRIENVSKNKAL
+202 VGKRIENVSKDKAL

-261 VDGEIV
+261 VDGEII

-363 APKPDFWWNFGIALE
+363 APKPDSWWNFRIALE

-439 GKPVVKSVHSNI
+439 GKPVVKSVHSKI
-451 ELLELLSLAGSI
+451 ELLELLSLAISI

-468 HVIAKGIV
+468 HVIAKGVV
-476 EYAKEHNAPLKEMSE
+476 EYAKERNAPLKEMSE
-491 VKVKMGFGISAKV
+491 VKVKTGFGISAKT
-504 DYQGTKVDYQGTKV
+504 DYQDA
-518 DYQGTKEIIKVGN
+518 KEIIKVGN

-536 PINTLEIQEN
+536 PINTLEIKEN

-559 EDELLGAFV
+559 EDELLGVFV

-583 IKKLGINTFLLS
+583 IKNLGINTLLLS

-606 LELGIDGYISNAKP
+606 LELGIDDYISNAKP

-630 KEQGQIVMM
+630 KEKGQIVMM

-679 KSVYSAIKLS
+679 KSVYSAIQLS

-738 VSVVLNAQRL
+738 VSVVLNSQRL

>member
-26 KSFVKKIEVNLLN
+26 KSFVKKIEVSLLN
-39 KSANIEFDENE
+39 KSANIEFDENQ

-70 LAEEKKEFFSPN
+70 LAKEKKRFFSPN
-82 VKLALAVIFTLFVVY
+82 VKLALAVVFTLFVVY

-113 LTINNHSNFLN
+113 LTIDNHSNFLN
-124 ACLQLIGTLIVM
+124 ACLQLIGALIVM
-136 HWGRD
+136 HLGRD

-167 ALASSLWQLYFVY
+167 ALISSLWPLYLVY

-192 SVCVILTFVM
+192 SVCVILMLVM
-202 VGKRIENVSKNKAL
+202 VGKRIENVSKDKAL

-261 VDGEIV
+261 VDGEII

-280 EALPVYKKV
+280 EALLVYKKV

-296 TFNSH
+296 TLNSH

-363 APKPDFWWNFGIALE
+363 APKPDFWWNFKIALE

-439 GKPVVKSVHSNI
+439 GKPVVKSVHSKI

-476 EYAKEHNAPLKEMSE
+476 EYAKERNAPLKEMSE
-491 VKVKMGFGISAKV
+491 VKVKTGFGISAKTN
-504 DYQGTKVDYQGTKV
+504 YQGA
-518 DYQGTKEIIKVGN
+518 KEIIKVGN

-536 PINTLEIQEN
+536 PINTINTLEIKEN

-559 EDELLGAFV
+559 EDELLGVFV

-583 IKKLGINTFLLS
+583 IKNLGINTLLLS

-606 LELGIDGYISNAKP
+606 LELGIDDYISNAKP

-630 KEQGQIVMM
+630 KEKGQIVMM

-679 KSVYSAIKLS
+679 KSVYSAIQLS

-738 VSVVLNAQRL
+738 VSVVLNSQRL

>member
-26 KSFVKKIEVNLLN
+26 KSFVKKIEVSLLN
-39 KSANIEFDENE
+39 KSANIEFDENQ

-70 LAEEKKEFFSPN
+70 LAKEKKGFFSPN
-82 VKLALAVIFTLFVVY
+82 VKLALAVVFTLFVVY

-113 LTINNHSNFLN
+113 LTIDNHSNFLN
-124 ACLQLIGTLIVM
+124 ACLQLIGVLIVM
-136 HWGRD
+136 HLGRD

-161 AIGTSA
+161 AVGTSA
-167 ALASSLWQLYFVY
+167 ALISSLWPLYLVY

-192 SVCVILTFVM
+192 SVCVILMFVM
-202 VGKRIENVSKNKAL
+202 VGKRIENVSKDKAL

-261 VDGEIV
+261 VDGEII

-323 IHNAQ
+323 IYNAQ

-350 AIAILAF
+350 AISILAF

-363 APKPDFWWNFGIALE
+363 APKPDFWWNFKIALE

-476 EYAKEHNAPLKEMSE
+476 EYAKENNAPLKEMSE
-491 VKVKMGFGISAKV
+491 VKVKTGFGISAKTN
-504 DYQGTKVDYQGTKV
+504 YQGA
-518 DYQGTKEIIKVGN
+518 KEIIKVGN

-536 PINTLEIQEN
+536 PINTLEIKES
-546 GILVFVGRVISEK
+546 GILVFVGRAISEK
-559 EDELLGAFV
+559 EDELLGVFV

-583 IKKLGINTFLLS
+583 IKNLGINTLLLS

-630 KEQGQIVMM
+630 KEKDQIVMM

-679 KSVYSAIKLS
+679 KSVYSAIQLS

-738 VSVVLNAQRL
+738 VSVVLNSQRL

>member
-26 KSFVKKIEVNLLN
+26 KSFVKKIEVSLLN
-39 KSANIEFDENE
+39 KSANIEFNENE

-70 LAEEKKEFFSPN
+70 LTKEKKEFFSPN
-82 VKLALAVIFTLFVVY
+82 VKLALAVIFTLLVLY

-105 PSLLPESL
+105 PSLLPERL

-180 TNQWSYGHYYFE
+180 TNQWSYGYYYFE

-202 VGKRIENVSKNKAL
+202 VGKRIENVSKDKAL

-238 IEVLVDSIVVGD
+238 VEVLVDSIVVGD

-261 VDGEIV
+261 VDGEII

-306 KATQNNKNS
+306 KATQDNKNS

-363 APKPDFWWNFGIALE
+363 APKPDFWWNFGTALE

-451 ELLELLSLAGSI
+451 ELLELLSLANSI

-476 EYAKEHNAPLKEMSE
+476 EYAKECNAPLKDISE
-491 VKVKMGFGISAKV
+491 VKVKTGFGISAKV
-504 DYQGTKVDYQGTKV
+504 DYQGA
-518 DYQGTKEIIKVGN
+518 KEIIKVGN

-546 GILVFVGRVISEK
+546 GILVFVGRMISEK

-583 IKKLGINTFLLS
+583 IKNLGINTFLLS
-595 GDNRENVKKCA
+595 GDNKENVKKCA

-630 KEQGQIVMM
+630 KEQGQIVIM

-738 VSVVLNAQRL
+738 VSVVLNSQRL

>member
-26 KSFVKKIEVNLLN
+26 KSFVKKIEVSLLN
-39 KSANIEFDENE
+39 KSANIEFDENQ
-50 TNLDEIFKLI
+50 TNLDEIFKFI

-70 LAEEKKEFFSPN
+70 LAKEKKGFFNPN
-82 VKLALAVIFTLFVVY
+82 VKLALAVVFTLFVVY

-105 PSLLPESL
+105 PSLLPKSL
-113 LTINNHSNFLN
+113 LTIDNHSNFLN

-136 HWGRD
+136 HLGRD

-161 AIGTSA
+161 TIGTSA
-167 ALASSLWQLYFVY
+167 ALISSLWPLYLVY
-180 TNQWSYGHYYFE
+180 ANQWSYGHYYFE
-192 SVCVILTFVM
+192 SVCVILMFVM
-202 VGKRIENVSKNKAL
+202 VGKRIENISKDKAL

-238 IEVLVDSIVVGD
+238 IEILVDSIVVGD

-261 VDGEIV
+261 VDGEII

-363 APKPDFWWNFGIALE
+363 APKPDFWWNFKIALE

-439 GKPVVKSVHSNI
+439 GKPVVKSVHSKI
-451 ELLELLSLAGSI
+451 ELSELLSLAGSI

-476 EYAKEHNAPLKEMSE
+476 EYAKENNAPLKEMSE
-491 VKVKMGFGISAKV
+491 VKVKTGFGISAK
-504 DYQGTKVDYQGTKV
+504 T

-536 PINTLEIQEN
+536 PINTLEIKES

-559 EDELLGAFV
+559 EDELLGVFV
-568 LEDLPKKGVKEHIAQ
+568 LEDLPKKGVKEYIAQ
-583 IKKLGINTFLLS
+583 IKNLGINTLLLS

-606 LELGIDGYISNAKP
+606 LELGIDDYISNAKP

-630 KEQGQIVMM
+630 KEKGQIVMM

-679 KSVYSAIKLS
+679 KSVYSAIQLS

-738 VSVVLNAQRL
+738 VSVVLNSQRL

>member
-26 KSFVKKIEVNLLN
+26 KSFVKKIEVSLLN
-39 KSANIEFDENE
+39 KSANIEFDENQ

-70 LAEEKKEFFSPN
+70 LAKEKKGFFNPN
-82 VKLALAVIFTLFVVY
+82 VKLALAVVFTLFVVY
-97 LSMGAMLS
+97 LSMGTMLS

-113 LTINNHSNFLN
+113 LTIDNHSNFLN

-136 HWGRD
+136 HLGRD

-161 AIGTSA
+161 ALGTSA
-167 ALASSLWQLYFVY
+167 ALISSLWPLYLVY

-192 SVCVILTFVM
+192 SVCVILMFVM
-202 VGKRIENVSKNKAL
+202 VGKRIENVSKDKAL

-261 VDGEIV
+261 VDGEII
-267 EGEGELDESMLSG
+267 EGEGELDESVLSG

-350 AIAILAF
+350 TIAILAF

-363 APKPDFWWNFGIALE
+363 VPKPGFWWNFGIALE

-439 GKPVVKSVHSNI
+439 GKPVVKSVHSKI

-476 EYAKEHNAPLKEMSE
+476 EYAKERNAPLKEMSE
-491 VKVKMGFGISAKV
+491 VKVKTGFGISAKT
-504 DYQGTKVDYQGTKV
+504 DYQGA
-518 DYQGTKEIIKVGN
+518 KEIIKVGN
-531 SEFFN
+531 SEFFS
-536 PINTLEIQEN
+536 PINTLEIKEN
-546 GILVFVGRVISEK
+546 GILVFVGRAISEK
-559 EDELLGAFV
+559 EDELLGVFV

-583 IKKLGINTFLLS
+583 IKNLGINTLLLS

-606 LELGIDGYISNAKP
+606 LELGIDDYISNAKP

-630 KEQGQIVMM
+630 KEKGQIVMM

-679 KSVYSAIKLS
+679 KSVYSAIQLS

-738 VSVVLNAQRL
+738 VSVVLNSQRL

>member
-26 KSFVKKIEVNLLN
+26 KSFVKKIEVSLLN
-39 KSANIEFDENE
+39 KSANIEFDENQ

-70 LAEEKKEFFSPN
+70 LAKEKKGFFSPN
-82 VKLALAVIFTLFVVY
+82 VKLALAVVFTLFVVY

-113 LTINNHSNFLN
+113 LTIDNHSNFLN
-124 ACLQLIGTLIVM
+124 ACLQLIGALIVM
-136 HWGRD
+136 HLGRD

-167 ALASSLWQLYFVY
+167 ALISSLWPLYLVY

-192 SVCVILTFVM
+192 SVCVILMFVM
-202 VGKRIENVSKNKAL
+202 VGKRIENVSKDKAL

-261 VDGEIV
+261 VDGEII

-350 AIAILAF
+350 TIAILAF

-419 LEKARLVNTIV
+419 LEKARLINTIV

-439 GKPVVKSVHSNI
+439 GKPVVKSVHSKI
-451 ELLELLSLAGSI
+451 ELLELLSLVGSI

-476 EYAKEHNAPLKEMSE
+476 EYAKERNAPLKEMSE
-491 VKVKMGFGISAKV
+491 VKVKTGFGISAKT
-504 DYQGTKVDYQGTKV
+504 DYQGD
-518 DYQGTKEIIKVGN
+518 KEIIKVGN

-536 PINTLEIQEN
+536 PINTLEIKES

-559 EDELLGAFV
+559 EDELLGVFV

-583 IKKLGINTFLLS
+583 IKNLGINTLLLS

-606 LELGIDGYISNAKP
+606 LELGIDDYISNAKP

-630 KEQGQIVMM
+630 KEKGQIVMM

-679 KSVYSAIKLS
+679 KSVYSAIQLS
-689 QATIKN
+689 QTTIKN

-738 VSVVLNAQRL
+738 VSVVLNSQRL

>member
-26 KSFVKKIEVNLLN
+26 KSFVKKIEVSLFN
-39 KSANIEFDENE
+39 KSTNIEFDENQ

-70 LAEEKKEFFSPN
+70 LAKEKKGFFNPN
-82 VKLALAVIFTLFVVY
+82 VKLALAVVFTLFVVY

-113 LTINNHSNFLN
+113 LTIDNHSNFLN
-124 ACLQLIGTLIVM
+124 ACLQLIGALIVM
-136 HWGRD
+136 HLGRD

-167 ALASSLWQLYFVY
+167 ALISSLWPLYLVY

-192 SVCVILTFVM
+192 SVCVILMFVM
-202 VGKRIENVSKNKAL
+202 VGKRIENASKDKAL

-261 VDGEIV
+261 VDGEII

-315 TLSQIIEM
+315 TLSQIVEM
-323 IHNAQ
+323 IYNAQ

-350 AIAILAF
+350 AISILAF
-357 VVWLII
+357 VVWIII
-363 APKPDFWWNFGIALE
+363 APKPDFWWNFKIALE

-476 EYAKEHNAPLKEMSE
+476 EYAKENNVPLKEMSE
-491 VKVKMGFGISAKV
+491 VKVKTGFGISAKT
-504 DYQGTKVDYQGTKV
+504 DYQGA
-518 DYQGTKEIIKVGN
+518 KEIIKVGN

-536 PINTLEIQEN
+536 PINTLEIKEN
-546 GILVFVGRVISEK
+546 GILVFVGRAINEK
-559 EDELLGAFV
+559 EDELLGVFV

-583 IKKLGINTFLLS
+583 IKNLGINTLLLS

-630 KEQGQIVMM
+630 KEKDQIVMM

-679 KSVYSAIKLS
+679 KSVYSAIQLS

-738 VSVVLNAQRL
+738 VSVVLNSQRL

>member
-15 CSSGIERSLGR
+15 CSSGIEHSLGR
-26 KSFVKKIEVNLLN
+26 KSFVKKIEVSLLN
-39 KSANIEFDENE
+39 KSANIEFDENQ

-70 LAEEKKEFFSPN
+70 LAKEKKGFFSPN
-82 VKLALAVIFTLFVVY
+82 VKLALAVVFTLFVVY

-105 PSLLPESL
+105 PSLLPKSL
-113 LTINNHSNFLN
+113 LTIDNHSNFLN

-136 HWGRD
+136 HLGRD

-147 KALWHR
+147 KALWHK

-167 ALASSLWQLYFVY
+167 ALISSLWPLYFVY
-180 TNQWSYGHYYFE
+180 TNSYGHYYFE
-192 SVCVILTFVM
+192 SVCVILMFVM
-202 VGKRIENVSKNKAL
+202 VGKRIENVSKDKAL

-261 VDGEIV
+261 VDGEII

-296 TFNSH
+296 TLNSH

-363 APKPDFWWNFGIALE
+363 APKPDFWWNFKIALE

-439 GKPVVKSVHSNI
+439 GKPVVKSVHSKI

-476 EYAKEHNAPLKEMSE
+476 EYAKERNAPLKEMSE
-491 VKVKMGFGISAKV
+491 VKVKTGFGISAKT
-504 DYQGTKVDYQGTKV
+504 DYQGA
-518 DYQGTKEIIKVGN
+518 KEIIKVGN
-531 SEFFN
+531 REFFN
-536 PINTLEIQEN
+536 PINTLEIKEN

-559 EDELLGAFV
+559 EDELLGVFV

-583 IKKLGINTFLLS
+583 IKNLGINTLLLS

-606 LELGIDGYISNAKP
+606 LELGIDDYISNAKP

-630 KEQGQIVMM
+630 KEKGQIVMM

-679 KSVYSAIKLS
+679 KSVYSTIQLS

-738 VSVVLNAQRL
+738 VSVVLNSQRL

>member
-26 KSFVKKIEVNLLN
+26 KSFVKKIEVSLLN
-39 KSANIEFDENE
+39 KSANIEFDENQ

-70 LAEEKKEFFSPN
+70 LAKEKKGFFSPN
-82 VKLALAVIFTLFVVY
+82 VKLALAVVFTLFVVY

-105 PSLLPESL
+105 PSLLPKSL
-113 LTINNHSNFLN
+113 LTIDNHSNFLN

-136 HWGRD
+136 HLGRD

-167 ALASSLWQLYFVY
+167 ALISSLWPLYLFY

-192 SVCVILTFVM
+192 SVCVILMFVM
-202 VGKRIENVSKNKAL
+202 VGKRIENVSKDKAL

-250 ILKVLPGSAIA
+250 ILKILPGSAIA
-261 VDGEIV
+261 VDGEII

-363 APKPDFWWNFGIALE
+363 APKPDFWWNFKIALE

-419 LEKARLVNTIV
+419 LEKARLINTIV

-439 GKPVVKSVHSNI
+439 GKPVVKSVHSKI

-476 EYAKEHNAPLKEMSE
+476 EYAKERNAPLKEMSE
-491 VKVKMGFGISAKV
+491 VKVKTGFGISAKTN
-504 DYQGTKVDYQGTKV
+504 YQGA
-518 DYQGTKEIIKVGN
+518 KEIIKVGN

-536 PINTLEIQEN
+536 PINTINTLEIKEN

-559 EDELLGAFV
+559 EDELLGVFV

-583 IKKLGINTFLLS
+583 IKNLGINTLLLS

-606 LELGIDGYISNAKP
+606 LELEIDDYISNAKP

-630 KEQGQIVMM
+630 KEKGQIVMM

-679 KSVYSAIKLS
+679 KSVYSAIQLS

-738 VSVVLNAQRL
+738 VSVVLNSQRL

>member
-26 KSFVKKIEVNLLN
+26 KSFVKKIEVSLLN
-39 KSANIEFDENE
+39 KSANIEFDENQ

-70 LAEEKKEFFSPN
+70 LAKEKKGFFSPN
-82 VKLALAVIFTLFVVY
+82 VKLALAVVFTLFVVY

-105 PSLLPESL
+105 PSLLPKSL
-113 LTINNHSNFLN
+113 LTIDNYSNFLN
-124 ACLQLIGTLIVM
+124 ACLQLIGALIVM
-136 HWGRD
+136 HLGRD

-167 ALASSLWQLYFVY
+167 ALISSLWPLYLVY

-192 SVCVILTFVM
+192 SVCVILMFVM
-202 VGKRIENVSKNKAL
+202 VGKRIENVSKDKAL
-216 DAMQALM
+216 DAMQSLM
-223 KNAPKTALKMQNNQQ
+223 KNAPKTALKMQDNQQ

-261 VDGEIV
+261 VDGEII

-323 IHNAQ
+323 IYNAQ

-350 AIAILAF
+350 TIAILAF

-363 APKPDFWWNFGIALE
+363 APKPDFWWNFKIALE

-439 GKPVVKSVHSNI
+439 GKPVVKSVHSKI

-468 HVIAKGIV
+468 HVVAKGIV
-476 EYAKEHNAPLKEMSE
+476 EYAKERNAPLKEMSE
-491 VKVKMGFGISAKV
+491 VKVKTGFGISAKT
-504 DYQGTKVDYQGTKV
+504 DYQGA
-518 DYQGTKEIIKVGN
+518 KEIIKVGN
-531 SEFFN
+531 REFFN
-536 PINTLEIQEN
+536 PINTLEIKEN

-559 EDELLGAFV
+559 EDELLGVFV

-583 IKKLGINTFLLS
+583 IKNLGINTLLLS

-606 LELGIDGYISNAKP
+606 LELGIDDYISNAKP

-630 KEQGQIVMM
+630 KEKGQIVMM

-679 KSVYSAIKLS
+679 KSVYSAIQLS

-738 VSVVLNAQRL
+738 VSVVLNSQRL

>member
-26 KSFVKKIEVNLLN
+26 KSFVKKIEVSLLN
-39 KSANIEFDENE
+39 KSANIEFDENQ

-70 LAEEKKEFFSPN
+70 LAKEKKGFFSPN
-82 VKLALAVIFTLFVVY
+82 VKLALAVVFTLFVVY

-105 PSLLPESL
+105 LSLLPESL
-113 LTINNHSNFLN
+113 LTIDNHSNFLN
-124 ACLQLIGTLIVM
+124 ACLQLIGALIVM
-136 HWGRD
+136 HLGRD

-167 ALASSLWQLYFVY
+167 ALISSLWPLYLVY

-192 SVCVILTFVM
+192 SVCVILMFVM
-202 VGKRIENVSKNKAL
+202 VGKRIENVSKDKAL

-261 VDGEIV
+261 VDGEII

-363 APKPDFWWNFGIALE
+363 APKPDFWWNFKIALE

-419 LEKARLVNTIV
+419 LEKARLVHTIV

-439 GKPVVKSVHSNI
+439 GKPVVKSVHSKI
-451 ELLELLSLAGSI
+451 ELLELLSLAISI

-476 EYAKEHNAPLKEMSE
+476 EYAKEHNAPLKETSG
-491 VKVKMGFGISAKV
+491 VKVKTGFGISAKT
-504 DYQGTKVDYQGTKV
+504 DYQGA
-518 DYQGTKEIIKVGN
+518 KEIIKVGN

-536 PINTLEIQEN
+536 PINVLEIEEN

-559 EDELLGAFV
+559 EDELLGVFV

-583 IKKLGINTFLLS
+583 IKNLGINTLLLS
-595 GDNRENVKKCA
+595 GDNKENVKKCA
-606 LELGIDGYISNAKP
+606 LELGIDDYISNAKP

-630 KEQGQIVMM
+630 KEKGQIVMM

-666 VQAADIVSFNNDI
+666 VQVADIVSFNNDI
-679 KSVYSAIKLS
+679 KSVYSAIRLS

-738 VSVVLNAQRL
+738 VSVVLNSQRL